1 MLADPSTATIAAR
14 TPPFACKAFEQLT
27 VHELQAIHILRQ
39 QVFVVEQNCAYQ
51 DADEWDAVSW
61 HLFALDEKGHAL
73 ATCRL
78 IPAGQRYAEAAMGR
92 VANAPGVRGRGMGR
106 ALMQEAL
113 QQLAQRSPGPVRIS
127 AQQYLQGFYE
137 NLGFAATSAVY
148 LEDGIP
154 HLDMLKK

>member
-1 MLADPSTATIAAR
+1 
-14 TPPFACKAFEQLT
+14 
-27 VHELQAIHILRQ
+27 
-39 QVFVVEQNCAYQ
+39 
-51 DADEWDAVSW
+51 
-61 HLFALDEKGHAL
+61 
-73 ATCRL
+73 
-78 IPAGQRYAEAAMGR
+78 
-92 VANAPGVRGRGMGR
+92 
-106 ALMQEAL
+106 MQEAL

>member
-1 MLADPSTATIAAR
+1 MHLDWQFKPYKELTLNEFHDIIALR
-14 TPPFACKAFEQLT
+14 LKA
-27 VHELQAIHILRQ
+27 
-39 QVFVVEQNCAYQ
+39 FVVEQNCAYQ

-78 IPAGQRYAEAAMGR
+78 IPAGQRYAEAAIGR